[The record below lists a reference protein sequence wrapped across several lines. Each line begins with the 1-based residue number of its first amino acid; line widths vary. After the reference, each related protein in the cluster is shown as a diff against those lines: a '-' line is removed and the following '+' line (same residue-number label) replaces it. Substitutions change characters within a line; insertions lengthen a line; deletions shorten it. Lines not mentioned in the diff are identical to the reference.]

1 MIVSSGYSH
10 APIQYRIKPYIETCL
25 KRLNK
30 GGKRIYFI
38 DIQNLAKRIGVS
50 TRTVERG
57 INWLKKN
64 DECLCFDRLRVGRS
78 FKTIVR
84 FHSDIPSNKDFSSK
98 NKNKITPQGE
108 LGDKSPKFNW
118 TQPTTVNQHAKIRGL
133 AFFLT
138 RQLKKMHH
146 EHCRVRFSAK
156 HAFAYAKEELA
167 KGFSKESI
175 LNVYSE
181 ALDYFH
187 GIASDAGARNFVPS
201 GVIARSRAYFDGKSA
216 NYGVKPRICSNQPVK
231 SQPEMNTGNEDADL
245 AFKHFYEASSD
256 TKNELLNEFNTF
268 CKGVELSM
276 DSVLS
281 RCEEFD
287 LWLFERY
294 FSFNLNIY

>member
-1 MIVSSGYSH
+1 M
-10 APIQYRIKPYIETCL
+10 
-25 KRLNK
+25 
-30 GGKRIYFI
+30 YFV
-38 DIQNLAKRIGVS
+38 DIQILAKRIGVS
-50 TRTVERG
+50 SRTIERG
-57 INWLKKN
+57 IRWLKNN
-64 DECLCFDRLRVGRS
+64 DDCLCFDRLRVGRS

-84 FHSDIPSNKDFSSK
+84 FHYDIPSNKDFSSK

-108 LGDKSPKFNW
+108 LGEISPKFHW
-118 TQPTTVNQHAKIRGL
+118 TQPATANQHAKIRGL

-138 RQLKKMHH
+138 KQLKKMHH

-156 HAFAYAKEELA
+156 HAFAFVQEELA
-167 KGFSKESI
+167 RGFTKELI

-187 GIASDAGARNFVPS
+187 GIASDAGVRNFVPS
-201 GVIARSRAYFDGKSA
+201 GVIARSRAYFNGKSP
-216 NYGVKPRICSNQPVK
+216 NYGVKPSICSKQSVK
-231 SQPEMNTGNEDADL
+231 SQPEMKTGNEDADL

-256 TKNELLNEFNTF
+256 TKDELLHEFNTF
-268 CKGVELSM
+268 CKGVELTM
-276 DSVLS
+276 ASVLS